1 MLVTEDRGE
10 CRGWRE
16 IFFFLVN
23 EGTLRI
29 DDYQVGFSG
38 VSFTAFPIYRSMPLK
53 RLIKSPFL
61 LLSLPS
67 SSIYYRCINVI
78 KSPFE
83 FLERNVLR
91 IPSILIILRLLIT
104 SPVNSLSFFSQ
115 FQFRDNPFQ
124 PESTRFSKSLASY
137 FSLYLFIYFFFI
149 KFSVTQS
156 E

>member
-1 MLVTEDRGE
+1 MSRMEGNIFLSCKRGNATY
-10 CRGWRE
+10 RRLPGW
-16 IFFFLVN
+16 FFRCFFY
-23 EGTLRI
+23 I
-29 DDYQVGFSG
+29 
-38 VSFTAFPIYRSMPLK
+38 AFPIYRSMPLK

>member
-1 MLVTEDRGE
+1 
-10 CRGWRE
+10 
-16 IFFFLVN
+16 
-23 EGTLRI
+23 
-29 DDYQVGFSG
+29 
-38 VSFTAFPIYRSMPLK
+38 MPLK

-137 FSLYLFIYFFFI
+137 FSLYFYLFIYL
-149 KFSVTQS
+149 
-156 E
+156 